1 MIKGDTNMSL
11 ENYEKWLAY
20 PQMDAAL
27 KEELQKM
34 TDAEKSDA
42 FYKNLEF
49 GTAGMRGV
57 LGAGT
62 NRMNVYT
69 IRKANVGYAKY
80 LLAMGGSERGVAIG
94 YDNRHYSYEFALE
107 SARVLA
113 SYGIPSYVFT
123 SLRPTPELSYAVRE
137 LKCAGGI
144 VVTAS
149 HNPKEYNGY
158 KLYDERGC
166 QLVPELMEKVIE
178 QVNAVED
185 ELSIEVNLTAE
196 QEALIH
202 MIDKQVDEPY
212 VEAVKG
218 IQLRPEL
225 PKTIQAVFTPQH
237 GTARVLVERVLSECG
252 YSYTLVKEQAEPD
265 PDFSNTKTPNP
276 EEKDAYNLAIEYAKK
291 LDADIVLATD
301 PDADRVGVVVKHH
314 GDYVLMSGNQTGSVL
329 LEYVFSTMKEKGTMP
344 PHPVMFNTVV
354 TSDLGAKVG
363 AKYGVECEKTLT
375 GFKFIGNKIYGHE
388 TKGDKQFVFG
398 YEESYGYLLQ
408 PFVRDKDAVQAC
420 LIISEAANYYKAQ
433 GKTLLDVLH
442 GLYEE
447 FGWYEE
453 SQVSLTLKGADGA
466 KEIVRI
472 TSSLRENTPTEI
484 AGKKVVRFEDYKNL
498 VAREAGKEESL
509 DFPSS
514 DVLKFYLED
523 GSFIAV
529 RPSGTEPK
537 CKFYYCVRG
546 CCEAKA
552 KEMTTIYQNAMKE
565 LTK

>member
-1 MIKGDTNMSL
+1 MSL
-11 ENYEKWLAY
+11 EKYSKWLTY
-20 PQMDAAL
+20 PQMEAEL
-27 KEELQKM
+27 KEELETM
-34 TDAEKSDA
+34 SEAEKNDA

-80 LLAMGGSERGVAIG
+80 LLAQGGEERGVAIG

-113 SYGIPSYVFT
+113 SYNIPSYVFT

-166 QLVPELMEKVIE
+166 QLVPELMEKVINE
-178 QVNAVED
+178 VNAIED
-185 ELSIEVNLTAE
+185 ELAIEVTLTKE

-202 MIDKQVDEPY
+202 MIDKEIDEPY
-212 VEAVKG
+212 VKAVKT

-225 PKTIQAVFTPQH
+225 GKNVNIVFTPQH
-237 GTARVLVERVLSECG
+237 GTARVLVEHVLTECG
-252 YSYTLVKEQAEPD
+252 YAYTLVQEQADPN
-265 PDFSNTKTPNP
+265 PDFANTKTPNP
-276 EEKDAYNLAIEYAKK
+276 EEKEAYTLAIEYAKREN
-291 LDADIVLATD
+291 ADIVLATD
-301 PDADRVGVVVKHH
+301 PDADRVGVVVKQ
-314 GDYVLMSGNQTGSVL
+314 DNEYVLMSGNQTGSVL
-329 LEYVFSTMKEKGTMP
+329 LEYVFSTHREKGTMP
-344 PHPVMFNTVV
+344 VNPVMFNTVV
-354 TSDLGAKVG
+354 TSDLGEKV
-363 AKYGVECEKTLT
+363 ASKYGVECEKTLT

-388 TKGDKQFVFG
+388 TKGDKNFVFG

-420 LIISEAANYYKAQ
+420 LIIAEAANYYKAQ

-453 SQVSLTLKGADGA
+453 SQVSVTLKGENGA
-466 KEIVRI
+466 KEIVRM
-472 TSSLRENTPTEI
+472 TSSLREQTPSEI
-484 AGKKVVRFEDYKNL
+484 AGQKVIRFEDYKHS
-498 VAREAGKEESL
+498 VAKQDGKEETL
-509 DFPSS
+509 NFPSS
-514 DVLKFYLED
+514 DVLKFYLQD

-537 CKFYYCVRG
+537 IKFYYCVRG
-546 CCEAKA
+546 CSEEKA